1 MTPKRFV
8 VVDESTGIVVNVVTI
23 ENGNASVFENE
34 CAWYEHRTATLGDHY
49 ANAIGTKRFFPE
61 QLPSERR
68 G

>member
-8 VVDESTGIVVNVVTI
+8 VVDENTGIVINVVTI
-23 ENGNASVFENE
+23 ENGHASVFESQ

-49 ANAIGTKRFFPE
+49 SNAIGTKRFFPE